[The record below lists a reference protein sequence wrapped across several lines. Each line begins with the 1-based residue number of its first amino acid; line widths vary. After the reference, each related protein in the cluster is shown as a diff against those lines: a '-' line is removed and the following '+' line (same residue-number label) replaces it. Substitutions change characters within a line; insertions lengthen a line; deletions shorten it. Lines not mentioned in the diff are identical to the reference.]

1 MSRNALIG
9 LIVVAV
15 VAVAAY
21 HIIRRRQAA

>member
-1 MSRNALIG
+1 MSRNVVIG

-15 VAVAAY
+15 LAFAAY